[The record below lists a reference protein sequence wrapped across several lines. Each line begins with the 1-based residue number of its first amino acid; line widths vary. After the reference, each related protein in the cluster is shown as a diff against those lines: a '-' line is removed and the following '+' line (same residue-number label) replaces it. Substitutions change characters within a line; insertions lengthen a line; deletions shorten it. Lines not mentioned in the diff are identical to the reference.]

1 MSTYDLGD
9 VVPLGVTVLNAAGNP
24 ANATTVTCT
33 IYLPDGTTTQG
44 SVANTGTGL
53 YNVDY
58 TPTQV
63 GRYQVK
69 WTATGENASAYA
81 DEFTVRDFARMGVV
95 SLSDTKQ
102 HLNITSTKH
111 DEELRYYIDAATD
124 LCERYAGIVLG
135 RRVVT
140 ETYDGGVTNL
150 RLRTPIAYNVT
161 TVVENGVTLA
171 AGTYTLDA
179 SGMFLWRIGSSVLMN
194 TSGYG
199 AWAPGAQNIT
209 VTYTAGFVSPPPV
222 ARQGTLEAI
231 RHLWETQRGAM
242 AMGRGAAD
250 SEFMPGMTY
259 SLPRRVIELLDQI
272 KVPGV
277 A

>member
-9 VVPLGVTVLNAAGNP
+9 VVPLGVTVLNAAGQP
-24 ANATTVTCT
+24 ANATSVTCT

-44 SVANTGTGL
+44 VVANTGTGL
-53 YNVDY
+53 YGVDY

-69 WTATGENASAYA
+69 WQATGENSSAYA
-81 DEFTVRDFARMGVV
+81 DEFTVRDFSRMGVV
-95 SLSDTKQ
+95 SLSDVKT

-124 LCERYAGIVLG
+124 LCERYVGIVLG
-135 RRVVT
+135 RRTVT

-150 RLRTPIAYNVT
+150 RLRTPAAYNVQ
-161 TVVENGVTLA
+161 TVVENGNTLA
-171 AGTYTLDA
+171 STGYTLDP
-179 SGMFLWRIGSSVLMN
+179 SGMFLWRIGSNVLMN
-194 TSGYG
+194 SSGYG

-231 RHLWETQRGAM
+231 RHLWETQRGSM